1 MKSRL
6 LDLKN
11 LKFEVRDIMR
21 YNDVGDY
28 FDNTIVA
35 YDFKDDVVTNAIFLH
50 EFIEYTLIKSAGIE
64 PELIDKFDTDKSA
77 PAKHPEEFILYGKF
91 HDLANTVERQFIE
104 NLGLNWEE
112 HDKVINTAKV
122 NIAVQEI
129 SDELHKE
136 NPDEKII
143 EEATEDVKDEVRDSL
158 TE

>member
-6 LDLKN
+6 LDLKK

-50 EFIEYTLIKSAGIE
+50 EFIEYTLIKSAGID
-64 PELIDKFDTDKSA
+64 PALIDKFDTDKSS
-77 PAKHPEEFILYGKF
+77 PAKFPEEFILYGKF

-136 NPDEKII
+136 NPNEKII
-143 EEATEDVKDEVRDSL
+143 EDATEDVKDEVRDSL
-158 TE
+158 SE